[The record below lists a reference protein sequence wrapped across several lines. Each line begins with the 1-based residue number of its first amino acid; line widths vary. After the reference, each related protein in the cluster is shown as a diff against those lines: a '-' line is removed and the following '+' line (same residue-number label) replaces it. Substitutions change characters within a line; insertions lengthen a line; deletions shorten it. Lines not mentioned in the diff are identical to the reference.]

1 MRDLRL
7 WLQDQLCKSLCLFS
21 SFGKNLLHERPTHA
35 GADHPVRLSGLQ
47 AVQTVGKS
55 GLYPVLQT
63 VFPDMLSG
71 TLQGP

>member
-1 MRDLRL
+1 MPA
-7 WLQDQLCKSLCLFS
+7 QIIPF
-21 SFGKNLLHERPTHA
+21 
-35 GADHPVRLSGLQ
+35 GLQ

-63 VFPDMLSG
+63 IFPDMLSG